1 MEKTRKKMSVGER
14 YLSFVIDNENYCID
28 ILKVKELLGMTTIT
42 PLPKTDN
49 FIKGVINLRG
59 QIIPIID
66 LRLKFGLEEIPYTKQ
81 TGIIIVEVSFS
92 GEGMLMGIIVDRILE
107 VINITE
113 DNISKISY
121 LNARIKAEYIRGIAN
136 TEDGIKIILDVLK
149 ILNSDELSLMKETV
163 AS

>member
-1 MEKTRKKMSVGER
+1 MENTRKKMSVGER

>member
-1 MEKTRKKMSVGER
+1 MSVGER

>member
-1 MEKTRKKMSVGER
+1 
-14 YLSFVIDNENYCID
+14 
-28 ILKVKELLGMTTIT
+28 MTTIT

>member
-66 LRLKFGLEEIPYTKQ
+66 LLKFGLEEIPYIKQ

-121 LNARIKAEYIRGIAN
+121 LNARIKAEYIRGIAKYRRWH
-136 TEDGIKIILDVLK
+136 KIILDVLK
-149 ILNSDELSLMKETV
+149 ILNPMNFL
-163 AS
+163 

>member
-1 MEKTRKKMSVGER
+1 MENTRKKMTVGER
-14 YLSFVIDNENYCID
+14 YLSFVIDKENYCID
-28 ILKVKELLGMTTIT
+28 ILTVKELLGMTNIT
-42 PLPKTDN
+42 PLPKTES

-149 ILNSDELSLMKETV
+149 ILNSEELSLMKETV

>member
-1 MEKTRKKMSVGER
+1 
-14 YLSFVIDNENYCID
+14 
-28 ILKVKELLGMTTIT
+28 
-42 PLPKTDN
+42 
-49 FIKGVINLRG
+49 
-59 QIIPIID
+59 
-66 LRLKFGLEEIPYTKQ
+66 
-81 TGIIIVEVSFS
+81 VEVSFS

>member
-1 MEKTRKKMSVGER
+1 MENTRKKMSVGER

-113 DNISKISY
+113 DNISKI
-121 LNARIKAEYIRGIAN
+121 
-136 TEDGIKIILDVLK
+136 
-149 ILNSDELSLMKETV
+149 
-163 AS
+163 

>member
-149 ILNSDELSLMKETV
+149 ILNSEELSLMKETV

>member
-1 MEKTRKKMSVGER
+1 
-14 YLSFVIDNENYCID
+14 
-28 ILKVKELLGMTTIT
+28 
-42 PLPKTDN
+42 
-49 FIKGVINLRG
+49 
-59 QIIPIID
+59 
-66 LRLKFGLEEIPYTKQ
+66 
-81 TGIIIVEVSFS
+81 
-92 GEGMLMGIIVDRILE
+92 MLMGIIVDRILE

>member
-1 MEKTRKKMSVGER
+1 MENTRKKMSVVER

-149 ILNSDELSLMKETV
+149 ILNSEELSLMKETV

>member
-1 MEKTRKKMSVGER
+1 
-14 YLSFVIDNENYCID
+14 
-28 ILKVKELLGMTTIT
+28 
-42 PLPKTDN
+42 
-49 FIKGVINLRG
+49 
-59 QIIPIID
+59 
-66 LRLKFGLEEIPYTKQ
+66 
-81 TGIIIVEVSFS
+81 VEVSFS

-149 ILNSDELSLMKETV
+149 ILNSEELSLMKETV

>member
-1 MEKTRKKMSVGER
+1 MENTRKKMSVGER

-149 ILNSDELSLMKETV
+149 ILNSDELSLMRETV

>member
-1 MEKTRKKMSVGER
+1 MTVGER
-14 YLSFVIDNENYCID
+14 YLSFVIDKENYCID
-28 ILKVKELLGMTTIT
+28 ILTVKELLGMTNIT
-42 PLPKTDN
+42 PLPKTES

-66 LRLKFGLEEIPYTKQ
+66 LRLKFGLDEIEYTKQ
-81 TGIIIVEVSFS
+81 TGIIIVEVSFT
-92 GEGMLMGIIVDRILE
+92 GETMLMGIIVDRILE
-107 VINITE
+107 VINISD

-121 LNARIKAEYIRGIAN
+121 INARIKSEYIRGIAN

>member
-1 MEKTRKKMSVGER
+1 MENTRKKMSVGER

-149 ILNSDELSLMKETV
+149 ILNSEELSLMKETV

>member
-1 MEKTRKKMSVGER
+1 MENTRKKMTVGER
-14 YLSFVIDNENYCID
+14 YLSFVIDKENYCID
-28 ILKVKELLGMTTIT
+28 ILTVKELLGMTNIT
-42 PLPKTDN
+42 PLPKTES

-66 LRLKFGLEEIPYTKQ
+66 LRLKFGLDEIEYTKQ
-81 TGIIIVEVSFS
+81 TGIIIVEVSFT
-92 GEGMLMGIIVDRILE
+92 GETMLMGIIVDRILE
-107 VINITE
+107 VINISD

-121 LNARIKAEYIRGIAN
+121 INARIKSEYIRGIAN

>member
-149 ILNSDELSLMKETV
+149 ILNSDELSLMRETV